1 MPEYRYLVV
10 DHTDGICTVTLNRPD
25 VLNAWNEDMRVE
37 MRSVMRDLQAD
48 SRMRVLVIT
57 GAGRAF
63 SAGEDVGDIKSRQ
76 KAKTT
81 SRDFRIIARN
91 IHNFLN
97 ELELM
102 EIVIA
107 AINGVAAA
115 GGMELAL
122 SCDFRIAAASA
133 RVGFPEI
140 RIGFI
145 PGSGGCSRLVKMV
158 GLARA
163 KELVMTQRMLDA
175 ETALRYGLVTD
186 VVPDDQLSASV
197 REFARGLCQSSPAA
211 LGMAKLILQNCAN
224 SDLETSRVL
233 ERLGNSIMMDTPEH
247 HEAVAAFLEKRKP
260 RF

>member
-102 EIVIA
+102 EILSSPRSTA
-107 AINGVAAA
+107 WPRPVAWNSRCPAT
-115 GGMELAL
+115 
-122 SCDFRIAAASA
+122 SASQLRA
-133 RVGFPEI
+133 R
-140 RIGFI
+140 
-145 PGSGGCSRLVKMV
+145 GSGSRRSGSDLF
-158 GLARA
+158 
-163 KELVMTQRMLDA
+163 
-175 ETALRYGLVTD
+175 
-186 VVPDDQLSASV
+186 PD
-197 REFARGLCQSSPAA
+197 REAARGSSRWSAWHA
-211 LGMAKLILQNCAN
+211 
-224 SDLETSRVL
+224 
-233 ERLGNSIMMDTPEH
+233 
-247 HEAVAAFLEKRKP
+247 P
-260 RF
+260 RNWS